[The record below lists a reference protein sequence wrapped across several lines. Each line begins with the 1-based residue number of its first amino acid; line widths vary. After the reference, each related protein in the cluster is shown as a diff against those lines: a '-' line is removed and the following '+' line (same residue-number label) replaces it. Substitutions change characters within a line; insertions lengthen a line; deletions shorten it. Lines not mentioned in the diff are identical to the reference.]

1 MLTFKQFI
9 RKAILAVLVLALIFP
24 SSVFAN
30 EMSLMD
36 MQRIK
41 NPKKQE
47 DMIEHNEKQSALR
60 LQVGNALKP
69 TDEGK
74 FLVVLQEPLKMVPR
88 ERKTFVEKQA
98 FINASEE
105 TLERFYKKLAYEDI
119 HVQKVC
125 SYNLVFCGAALR
137 MSYADANKVAL
148 MPEVLSIEYC
158 TSYALPKAEK
168 LPHKR
173 IAKRD
178 IDSNRM
184 IRLQEIESKFKG
196 AGRIVAVIDSGFDIH
211 HPAMRLSAETK
222 PRIESQK
229 ALKSL
234 IDSQKINQGMYA
246 SNKIPFAYNYASMNT
261 NVADRDTVSHGMHV
275 AGIIGAN
282 PTEASPNGD
291 IVRGVAPEC
300 QILAMKVFNNDT
312 TSAEI
317 YTLAIEDAIKLGAD
331 AINMSIG
338 APLGKIGDMQLSE
351 SATLRALESARDMGV
366 VVTMAGG
373 NEGVYGGGLFKP
385 TTAAPDYGLVDSP
398 SIAPLALSVA
408 SCNNTHVTSKVMELK
423 AYPDKVISYRKGNGP
438 AFDDPSRPMN
448 NFCAIVDC
456 GYGSSEDVDS
466 AVKSQGGLYGKIALI
481 QRGGDLT
488 FGEKVF
494 NVGKK
499 GAAGAIIYNDANG
512 GSELVSMMIS
522 NPYPVI
528 PSVFIGHEDGKFLI
542 SKIENSEEPKVRI
555 GSHHIKTA
563 NPEGGKLSAFSSWG
577 LSVDGDLK
585 PEILAPGG
593 NIFSTVANGSYVTM
607 SGTSMATPH
616 VAGAVALLGER
627 ADAIG
632 LSGAEKYTF
641 IKNMLMS
648 TASPIMEKGVF
659 VSPRGQGSGL
669 INIESA
675 VKSPVYAKG
684 TDGRSAV
691 LCKNVGDKFSVDI
704 TLLNCDAT
712 KSYKF
717 KPKTFLTTDAIE
729 NDRYSLQSN
738 LLGEYAGETVEVPA
752 GGEAK
757 VHINLDTTP
766 FTEEQNKLQPYGY
779 YLEGYT
785 QFEAIDGAEN
795 ISVPFV
801 AFHGDW
807 EKLPAIEDS
816 IYNLSANGKEPIY
829 HSESSKHFDF
839 THYETTLNGE
849 RVVCGEYLDENG
861 NRKYDANKIAFSPN
875 GDNEADSIRFF
886 ATFTRCYQ
894 NVKFGIYRPDD
905 IAREEPLAFDYKTD
919 GGLKSFNYGML
930 APRSYTSP
938 MWEWSGE
945 SAPEGRYD
953 AVIQVS
959 PYTSPQNYKT
969 IIHSIILDK
978 TPAKIEQC
986 SYDSLSRKFTLNE
999 ITDKDAAGK
1008 NEGSGVRDV
1017 NLSYNESGTLKYIEL
1032 VEKSAKNKDSTWR
1045 GPKSWILPVGIEPES
1060 INLTIT
1066 DFAGN
1071 KLTKPLQEVID
1082 EASSSKPIPS
1092 APGAPSILTN
1102 EDGSVS
1108 IIPPKDTDL
1117 SSITVNYLGENGN
1130 RNEIVANKIKDEG
1143 WKLEKTIDGIAIN
1156 GETGII
1162 TIAEEAVQDN
1172 SQVTAKVKNSSGKE
1186 SALVEAT
1193 VKTKPN
1199 TLNKQPL
1206 ENKIAEA
1213 EKITQGKKT
1222 DQAFKALQ
1230 EAIKAAKESLKTV
1243 KTNDEVTGVVNA
1255 LSQAIKVFNNS
1266 SEKDVVNKSDLKTQ
1280 LDAAEAIKPE
1290 GYTKA
1295 SFEAMVKAKNA
1306 AQAIYENNNA
1316 TQEAVD
1322 QAKTNL
1328 QKAIAAL
1335 EKEIVADKK
1344 PLENKI
1350 AEVEKITQGKKT
1362 DQAFKA
1368 LQEAIKAAKESL
1380 KTVKTNDD
1388 ISQAVKVLEQAE
1400 QRFYNSAD
1408 KVDPKPYPTPS
1419 EPTKPEVKPQPGK
1432 TQGYISSRPSES
1444 SIKEQTKQPEIRSK
1458 QLETQG
1464 INFTDTIGHWAK
1476 HAIDYVVEKGYFKG
1490 VGNDQFA
1497 PNKSI
1502 TRGDFVTVLGRMAG
1516 IDQSKYTSNP
1526 FSDLENNYATA
1537 YIIWAAEND
1546 IVKGVGN
1553 GKFESNRPITREE
1566 MAVVMSRYLYVT
1578 GKTLQDKQDVPFND
1592 QSDISPWAQEAVKDM
1607 AKKGIVQGMENRCFS
1622 PKTSFTRAQVAQ
1634 VLYNLDKNSK

>member
-1 MLTFKQFI
+1 MYLQNLKI
-9 RKAILAVLVLALIFP
+9 KSKGLLLIFCLTVACLTISTLMSSTKVHAASLK
-24 SSVFAN
+24 SSVTAEGMKDHGIEIEKAEFCKSKDRVDFGYKGIYGFVYLRLKGAPDGATYKITRCNAGYDHNNFWIAN
-30 EMSLMD
+30 MPPAHGFSWQIMYSEGETIDIDVYDSKGEQKLATFT
-36 MQRIK
+36 QVPLRIIDCDK
-41 NPKKQE
+41 PVVPQLEEQDGGKPELVTCDYFSSGPVGSTKSDNPKTVEHHQGYVYIRVKNITNAAKFDVQYNKCYEAANGQPERYTPTKSKQKGFIGVMPTAKVYKKSNPVEIEVRDNSYE
-47 DMIEHNEKQSALR
+47 DTTEQQRQKKAFPLTVYIYDKDDKLLQTFENVYPRIVSKYDHISCPGNKTKGGLETGQLNILVQETYSLNPSEYTKDSMGTLIDLRTEAERLVATRKGSQAQVNSITRKLFEARKNLVPIGSEPTPTVEWEFNKETHTICKYNGNKKNITIPKTIDNELVFHIGENAFKDKGIDVVTMPTSVKSIGKHAFEGNNLQSVIIPNSVEIIGEGAFKENRLSALSFETTSKVATIEKDAFR
-60 LQVGNALKP
+60 SNALKDVTLP
-69 TDEGK
+69 ASIKIVGDTAFAFNQFEDDMLKIDTEKSKVNFSDNALDKNTANKDKRVRPK
-74 FLVVLQEPLKMVPR
+74 FLRDAGTIMPQEQFQVICVLENA
-88 ERKTFVEKQA
+88 KQA
-98 FINASEE
+98 ESFTMTVINQK
-105 TLERFYKKLAYEDI
+105 TKKEYQPIKKTIINNDG
-119 HVQKVC
+119 VQ
-125 SYNLVFCGAALR
+125 L
-137 MSYADANKVAL
+137 
-148 MPEVLSIEYC
+148 I
-158 TSYALPKAEK
+158 
-168 LPHKR
+168 
-173 IAKRD
+173 
-178 IDSNRM
+178 
-184 IRLQEIESKFKG
+184 
-196 AGRIVAVIDSGFDIH
+196 FDI
-211 HPAMRLSAETK
+211 
-222 PRIESQK
+222 
-229 ALKSL
+229 
-234 IDSQKINQGMYA
+234 
-246 SNKIPFAYNYASMNT
+246 
-261 NVADRDTVSHGMHV
+261 
-275 AGIIGAN
+275 
-282 PTEASPNGD
+282 
-291 IVRGVAPEC
+291 
-300 QILAMKVFNNDT
+300 
-312 TSAEI
+312 
-317 YTLAIEDAIKLGAD
+317 
-331 AINMSIG
+331 
-338 APLGKIGDMQLSE
+338 
-351 SATLRALESARDMGV
+351 
-366 VVTMAGG
+366 
-373 NEGVYGGGLFKP
+373 
-385 TTAAPDYGLVDSP
+385 
-398 SIAPLALSVA
+398 
-408 SCNNTHVTSKVMELK
+408 
-423 AYPDKVISYRKGNGP
+423 
-438 AFDDPSRPMN
+438 
-448 NFCAIVDC
+448 
-456 GYGSSEDVDS
+456 
-466 AVKSQGGLYGKIALI
+466 
-481 QRGGDLT
+481 
-488 FGEKVF
+488 
-494 NVGKK
+494 
-499 GAAGAIIYNDANG
+499 
-512 GSELVSMMIS
+512 
-522 NPYPVI
+522 PV
-528 PSVFIGHEDGKFLI
+528 
-542 SKIENSEEPKVRI
+542 
-555 GSHHIKTA
+555 
-563 NPEGGKLSAFSSWG
+563 
-577 LSVDGDLK
+577 
-585 PEILAPGG
+585 
-593 NIFSTVANGSYVTM
+593 
-607 SGTSMATPH
+607 
-616 VAGAVALLGER
+616 
-627 ADAIG
+627 
-632 LSGAEKYTF
+632 
-641 IKNMLMS
+641 
-648 TASPIMEKGVF
+648 
-659 VSPRGQGSGL
+659 
-669 INIESA
+669 
-675 VKSPVYAKG
+675 
-684 TDGRSAV
+684 
-691 LCKNVGDKFSVDI
+691 
-704 TLLNCDAT
+704 
-712 KSYKF
+712 
-717 KPKTFLTTDAIE
+717 
-729 NDRYSLQSN
+729 
-738 LLGEYAGETVEVPA
+738 GEYAYKEHQGF
-752 GGEAK
+752 
-757 VHINLDTTP
+757 
-766 FTEEQNKLQPYGY
+766 FTICDCGKPKSEREKIFNFTGNNRQP
-779 YLEGYT
+779 L
-785 QFEAIDGAEN
+785 
-795 ISVPFV
+795 
-801 AFHGDW
+801 
-807 EKLPAIEDS
+807 
-816 IYNLSANGKEPIY
+816 
-829 HSESSKHFDF
+829 
-839 THYETTLNGE
+839 TL
-849 RVVCGEYLDENG
+849 
-861 NRKYDANKIAFSPN
+861 
-875 GDNEADSIRFF
+875 SIRGWENWSLVNY
-886 ATFTRCYQ
+886 AVTPEMKVSSHDLDDPDCPLRAI
-894 NVKFGIYRPDD
+894 VKKGDK
-905 IAREEPLAFDYKTD
+905 LT
-919 GGLKSFNYGML
+919 
-930 APRSYTSP
+930 
-938 MWEWSGE
+938 
-945 SAPEGRYD
+945 
-953 AVIQVS
+953 VS
-959 PYTSPQNYKT
+959 QLP
-969 IIHSIILDK
+969 
-978 TPAKIEQC
+978 
-986 SYDSLSRKFTLNE
+986 KFTLNDE
-999 ITDKDAAGK
+999 YEFIGWKIGDKIFKNEELTQNFKVQENCELLAVIKNKLTGSVITAGK
-1008 NEGSGVRDV
+1008 NG
-1017 NLSYNESGTLKYIEL
+1017 
-1032 VEKSAKNKDSTWR
+1032 
-1045 GPKSWILPVGIEPES
+1045 
-1060 INLTIT
+1060 
-1066 DFAGN
+1066 
-1071 KLTKPLQEVID
+1071 
-1082 EASSSKPIPS
+1082 EASTII
-1092 APGAPSILTN
+1092 PGAPSIITK

-1634 VLYNLDKNSK
+1634 VLFNLDKQ